1 MVEIFDNIR
10 KIYNFSQPCIEL
22 SNYIEFFSES
32 CFEETQKQ
40 VGNNCF
46 TVKMFPSW
54 TPTIYINLGTPY
66 NLVTGNTASG
76 ISSNDDVLILRNN
89 IVERQNL
96 PHDHIFTI
104 KFYPGALQV
113 LLGIDQ
119 KCFIDKITPA
129 GNVIPPALL
138 HKVKQAQGFGE
149 RVQMLQTFFLSKLQY
164 AKHKSHYLQLV
175 QDAIGLYTDGSMQQN
190 NAQLAQR
197 MFTTSKT
204 INRYF
209 NNVVGTT
216 PKNYFTIVRARH
228 ALTGYVA
235 GKPQFDPSGYGYYDM
250 SHFYKD
256 VVKFTGYKLHELAG

>member
-10 KIYNFSQPCIEL
+10 AIYNFNQPCIEL

-32 CFEETQKQ
+32 SFEETQKQ
-40 VGNNCF
+40 VGSNCF
-46 TVKMFPSW
+46 TVKMFPSF

-66 NLVTGNTASG
+66 NLITGNAVNA
-76 ISSNDDVLILRNN
+76 ISANDDVLILRNN

-104 KFYPGALQV
+104 KFYPGALEA

-119 KCFIDKITPA
+119 KLFIDKVIPA
-129 GNVIPPALL
+129 CNVIPKALL
-138 HKVKQAQGFGE
+138 HMVKQAPGFAD
-149 RVQMLQTFFLSKLQY
+149 RVGALQSFFLSKLHK
-164 AKHKSHYLQLV
+164 AKQKSHYLQLV
-175 QDAIGLYTDGSMQQN
+175 EDVVMLYTGGGMQYN
-190 NAQLAQR
+190 NAQLAQK

-216 PKNYFTIVRARH
+216 PKNYFTILRARH

-235 GKPQFDPSGYGYYDM
+235 GIQRFDASIYGYYDM

-256 VVKFTGYKLHELAG
+256 VVKFTGRKLHELVE